1 MQLKRTYASPWP
13 LTVTPAQGSQPPP
26 VVIPPSA
33 PRPFLTVSEAAPLLR
48 LSDMTLYRAIH
59 AGQFPAVRIRGR
71 LIIPTR
77 AIDEMIAAA
86 MTDGAMVDAADWVP
100 DDTRPA
106 S

>member
-1 MQLKRTYASPWP
+1 MQFNPTYPRRQARRDGVAQVGQVHSTSPAP
-13 LTVTPAQGSQPPP
+13 
-26 VVIPPSA
+26 A
-33 PRPFLTVSEAAPLLR
+33 PRPFLSVAEAAPMLR
-48 LSDMTLYRAIH
+48 LSEMTLYRAIH
-59 AGQFPAVRIRGR
+59 DGQFPAVRIRGR

-86 MTDGAMVDAADWVP
+86 MADGAMVDAADWVP